1 MSTQVTPVGV
11 RRLLEAGI
19 EPERIARLLVATG
32 AWSEEGASDI
42 VSTLVDEETPRIAT
56 TPVVGQASALVRD

>member
-42 VSTLVDEETPRIAT
+42 VSTLVDDDTPRIST
-56 TPVVGQASALVRD
+56 MPVVGRASALIRD